1 MFNFQ
6 EAAFLLG
13 VAFILAI
20 YGPRLSPQ
28 LPRFIRN
35 AFNNG
40 LFRFLLLTIIVFI
53 GTRSIR
59 VSMVCAIVFMALFSI
74 TNKQNI
80 QEDYKNQVQEYNAN
94 YNLFETNIEE
104 N

>member
-6 EAAFLLG
+6 EAAVLLG

-28 LPRFIRN
+28 LPVFIRN
-35 AFNNG
+35 AFNNSI
-40 LFRFLLLTIIVFI
+40 FRFLLLTIIVFI
-53 GTRSIR
+53 GSRSIR
-59 VSMVCAIVFMALFSI
+59 VSMVCAIVFMVLFSI
-74 TNKQNI
+74 TNKHNI

-94 YNLFETNIEE
+94 YNLFTNDE
-104 N
+104 NHN